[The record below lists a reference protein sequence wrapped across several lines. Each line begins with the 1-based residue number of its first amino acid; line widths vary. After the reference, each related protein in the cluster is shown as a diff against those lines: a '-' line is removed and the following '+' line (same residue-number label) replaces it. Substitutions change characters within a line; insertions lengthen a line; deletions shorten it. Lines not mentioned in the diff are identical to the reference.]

1 MEPRKNTATFRLGP
15 LLTYESK
22 TKIQFADGF
31 VLRQSE
37 SVTHRDYL
45 MRIAFV
51 TG

>member
-1 MEPRKNTATFRLGP
+1 MAPFASLQ
-15 LLTYESK
+15 SK

-37 SVTHRDYL
+37 SVTHKDYL